1 MKKDIQLRKSLKSH
15 WALIGAILLVLG
27 ASAAWADGGL
37 PEGGDETAADNGNKL
52 DIYYENHTAV
62 RGKDETGDT
71 AGLSKF
77 RNTVQIEADRKLSDG
92 WDFHGIFRGTYD
104 GVYDLNK
111 G

>member
-1 MKKDIQLRKSLKSH
+1 MKKDIQLRKSLKSQL
-15 WALIGAILLVLG
+15 ALIGAILLALG
-27 ASAAWADGGL
+27 SSMAWADGL

-77 RNTVQIEADRKLSDG
+77 RNTVQIEADRKLNDG
-92 WDFHGIFRGTYD
+92 WDFHGIFREIGRAH
-104 GVYDLNK
+104 V
-111 G
+111 